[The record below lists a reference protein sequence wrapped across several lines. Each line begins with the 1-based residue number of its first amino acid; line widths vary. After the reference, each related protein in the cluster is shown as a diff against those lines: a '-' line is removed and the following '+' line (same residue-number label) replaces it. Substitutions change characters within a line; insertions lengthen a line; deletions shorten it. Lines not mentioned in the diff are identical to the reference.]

1 MVGWSSR
8 SEEVLIVKT
17 GRIVMIVVGAVLALL
32 GFGLL
37 AGSTAGLFAYTTQ
50 RTDGYFRTGE
60 VQLASATYAI
70 TSNRVDL
77 ESEPGNADW
86 LIDRG
91 ALGSVRLTVD
101 PAESGMPVF
110 AGAAS
115 GRSC

>member
-1 MVGWSSR
+1 MVDRRSR
-8 SEEVLIVKT
+8 SGEVLIVKT
-17 GRIVMIVVGAVLALL
+17 GRIVLIVVGAVLALL

-37 AGSTAGLFAYTTQ
+37 AGSTAGLLAYATQ

-60 VQLASATYAI
+60 VQLASVTYAI

-91 ALGSVRLTVD
+91 ALAR
-101 PAESGMPVF
+101 
-110 AGAAS
+110 S
-115 GRSC
+115 GRCRAGRSRR